1 MTNYNHPLT
10 AGRDRVRRM
19 NINSTIISGYQTLN
33 DIGYLLENRQHVLLV
48 TDKNIAGIPAVQAL
62 IGQIGEKVA
71 TVKMVDSVPPEP
83 SQHDVA
89 AILATLETRGVDLVI
104 GIGGGSVL
112 DVAKLL
118 SVLCVEQ
125 APTLEALLNGEKPQ
139 TRTASLLI
147 PTTAGTGSEATP
159 NAILAI
165 PEKETK
171 VGIISPVMLPDYVV
185 LAPELTT
192 SMPAHIAS
200 STGIDA
206 LCHLIECF
214 TATVSNPV
222 SDNYALIGLKKLFT
236 SLETAVAEPTN
247 LAARLDMLWASYYG
261 GAAIA
266 HAGTHL
272 VHAMSYPLGGKY
284 HIPHGV
290 ANAILLAPC
299 MRFVRPAAVTKFAQV
314 YDLLPEAD
322 DALTEEEK
330 SVALVDYF
338 SALVKRLKLPASLD
352 ELGINADHL
361 PYLVEAALDVQ
372 RLMKNV
378 PAPVSAGDVRDVY
391 LTLFPAQNH

>member
-1 MTNYNHPLT
+1 
-10 AGRDRVRRM
+10 M
-19 NINSTIISGYQTLN
+19 NINSTVISGFQALN
-33 DIGYLLENRQHVLLV
+33 DLSYLLQGKQKALLV
-48 TDKNIAGIPAVQAL
+48 TDKNIEGIPAVQTL
-62 IGQIGEKVA
+62 IAQLKQQIASLSLVN
-71 TVKMVDSVPPEP
+71 SVPPEP

-89 AILATLETRGVDLVI
+89 AIVAALPTTDIDLVI
-104 GIGGGSVL
+104 GVGGGSVL

-118 SVLCVEQ
+118 SILCVSG
-125 APTLEALLNGEKPQ
+125 APTLDALLAGEKPL
-139 TRTASLLI
+139 TRTTSLLI

-171 VGIISPVMLPDYVV
+171 VGIITPVMLPDYVA
-185 LAPELTT
+185 LIPELTT
-192 SMPAHIAS
+192 SMPPHIAS

-214 TATVSNPV
+214 TATVANPV
-222 SDNYALIGLKKLFT
+222 SDNYAMIGMKKLFA
-236 SLETAVAEPTN
+236 SLETAVAEPGN
-247 LAARLDMLWASYYG
+247 LEARLNMLWASYYG
-261 GAAIA
+261 GASIA

-299 MRFVRPAAVTKFAQV
+299 MRFVRPAAVSKFAQA
-314 YDLLPEAD
+314 YDLLPDADLQLDEEA
-322 DALTEEEK
+322 K
-330 SVALVDYF
+330 SHALVDYF
-338 SALVKRLKLPASLD
+338 AALVQRLKLPASLE
-352 ELGINADHL
+352 ELGIGPDHL

-378 PAPVSAGDVRDVY
+378 PMKVSADDVRNVY
-391 LTLFPAQNH
+391 LTLFPALNH

>member
-1 MTNYNHPLT
+1 
-10 AGRDRVRRM
+10 M
-19 NINSTIISGYQTLN
+19 NINSTVISGFQALN
-33 DIGYLLENRQHVLLV
+33 DLSYLLQGKEKALLV
-48 TDKNIAGIPAVQAL
+48 TDKNIEGIPAVQTL
-62 IGQIGEKVA
+62 IAQLKQQIGSLSIVN
-71 TVKMVDSVPPEP
+71 SVPPEP

-89 AILATLETRGVDLVI
+89 AIVAALPSTDVDLVI
-104 GIGGGSVL
+104 GVGGGSVL

-118 SVLCVEQ
+118 SILCVDG
-125 APTLEALLNGEKPQ
+125 APTLDALLAGEKPQ
-139 TRTASLLI
+139 TRTISLLI

-171 VGIISPVMLPDYVV
+171 VGIITPVMLPDYVALV
-185 LAPELTT
+185 PELTT
-192 SMPAHIAS
+192 SMPPHIAS

-222 SDNYALIGLKKLFT
+222 SDNYALIGMKKLFA
-236 SLETAVAEPTN
+236 SLETTIAEPGN
-247 LAARLDMLWASYYG
+247 LEARLNMLWASYYG
-261 GAAIA
+261 GASIA

-284 HIPHGV
+284 HLPHGV

-299 MRFVRPAAVTKFAQV
+299 MRFVRPAAVSKFAQA
-314 YDLLPEAD
+314 YDLLPDADTTLDEEA
-322 DALTEEEK
+322 K
-330 SVALVDYF
+330 SHALVEYF
-338 SALVKRLKLPASLD
+338 AALVKRLKLPASLE
-352 ELGINADHL
+352 ELGIGPDHL

-378 PAPVSAGDVRDVY
+378 PMKVSADDVRNVY
-391 LTLFPAQNH
+391 LTLFPALNH